1 MQYTMLPKQLHRPQ
15 TNAFVNIHEGPPG
28 PKAEVDEWKFWRENL
43 ELPEWQVLRS
53 KSKGFPYWY
62 NRKTGESR
70 WLPPEQSSQQ
80 SMSAH
85 ATNFSLRLGDKSGN
99 AEDRLWFSYHPGYQV
114 VARRSQEREL
124 TAGVQSLPTLTPNQ
138 AKHSAKNTAKYL
150 TSILQAL
157 CFLHEKHLFSMPLML
172 TAERQ
177 SNSKPHEQPGRA

>member
-28 PKAEVDEWKFWRENL
+28 PKAEVDEWKMWRQNL

-70 WLPPEQSSQQ
+70 WLPPEQSPQQ

-85 ATNFSLRLGDKSGN
+85 ATNFSLRLGDKNCN
-99 AEDRLWFSYHPGYQV
+99 AEDR
-114 VARRSQEREL
+114 
-124 TAGVQSLPTLTPNQ
+124 
-138 AKHSAKNTAKYL
+138 
-150 TSILQAL
+150 
-157 CFLHEKHLFSMPLML
+157 C
-172 TAERQ
+172 
-177 SNSKPHEQPGRA
+177 